1 MRNKIQI
8 FKTCIKITLPI
19 FFGYITL
26 SIAFGLLLVE
36 NYPWWLAPIMSI
48 FMYAGAAQF
57 ISIGLFAAG
66 TPLIAILITMAL
78 VNIRHIVYGL
88 SLITKFKNC
97 GKWKP
102 YLIFALTDETY
113 SLLTGVEVPK
123 NTNPG
128 LFYGTIALLNQFYW
142 VIGSLIGALIGK
154 FIPFDMTGADF
165 ALTALFVVL
174 TIEQLIKTKSWSPV
188 IIGLITTV
196 MSIILWKIQVIS
208 NSSNILIISL
218 CLGLAL
224 LFLVKEKEFKKS
236 FLSLDIKNKG
246 RIE

>member
-1 MRNKIQI
+1 MTTSL
-8 FKTCIKITLPI
+8 FKKCIKITLPI

-57 ISIGLFAAG
+57 ISIGLFAVG
-66 TPLIAILITMAL
+66 TPLPAILITMAL

-88 SLITKFKNC
+88 SLITKYKNC
-97 GKWKP
+97 GKWKL
-102 YLIFALTDETY
+102 YLIFGLTDETY
-113 SLLTGVEVPK
+113 SLLTGVEVPD
-123 NTNPG
+123 NTNQG
-128 LFYGTIALLNQFYW
+128 SFYGTIALLNQSYW

-154 FIPFDMTGADF
+154 LIPFDMTGADF

-174 TIEQLIKTKSWSPV
+174 TLEQLLKSKAWSPV
-188 IIGLITTV
+188 IIGLICTV
-196 MSIILWKIQVIS
+196 IAILLWKFNIIQ

-218 CLGLAL
+218 CAGLAG
-224 LFLVKEKEFKKS
+224 LFLVKEKEFRKTILLKKEE
-236 FLSLDIKNKG
+236 DNQ
-246 RIE
+246 